1 MKRALAA
8 LLLAGGV
15 VVSASAQAPTPS
27 EREKVRYI
35 IVYGTDPCPRTTR
48 DEIIVCSRRPESERL
63 RIPENVREEPLSP
76 QSESWTKKAERLEMM
91 GRTGINSCSAVG
103 PGAGTGCLLE
113 MIKKAREEQEELARE
128 QARVP

>member
-1 MKRALAA
+1 MKRILAA
-8 LLLAGGV
+8 LLL
-15 VVSASAQAPTPS
+15 VSGAASAFAQAPTAS
-27 EREKVRYI
+27 ERDKIRYI

-76 QSESWTKKAERLEMM
+76 ESESWTKKAERLETM

-113 MIKKAREEQEELARE
+113 MIKQAREEQEALAAER
-128 QARVP
+128 AKAP